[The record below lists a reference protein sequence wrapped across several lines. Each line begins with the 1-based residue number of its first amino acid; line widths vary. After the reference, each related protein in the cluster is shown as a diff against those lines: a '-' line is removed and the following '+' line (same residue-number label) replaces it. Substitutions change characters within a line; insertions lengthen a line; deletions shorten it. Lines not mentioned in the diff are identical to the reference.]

1 MGVIFI
7 MFLSNYPRDGDFIRY
22 PRINSFEDAK
32 SVRFPMLWISYSD
45 ASGGDYN
52 RIMYDRRSVWR
63 KYENGEDYRYY
74 RDFMELFKKEDEV
87 YKVRIAII
95 KKVENVKEV
104 ILHEL
109 KEVVSKYRILY
120 GDKCLMDDHEVLFKD
135 SPEEEE
141 IEVKE
146 TMKNGLT
153 VEERRKI
160 SRKKYEDTIREKLR
174 EKSKKYYAENKEILK
189 EKRLAKIAAQ
199 NNM

>member
-1 MGVIFI
+1 M

-22 PRINSFEDAK
+22 PRINSYEDAK

-63 KYENGEDYRYY
+63 KYESGEDYRYY
-74 RDFMELFKKEDEV
+74 RDFMELFKKEDDV
-87 YKVRIAII
+87 FKVKLAII
-95 KKVENVKEV
+95 KKVENVN
-104 ILHEL
+104 ILQEL

-120 GDKCLMDDHEVLFKD
+120 GDKCLMGDHEVFFRD
-135 SPEEEE
+135 SPEEEI

-146 TMKNGLT
+146 SIKNGLT
-153 VEERRKI
+153 IEERRKI

-174 EKSKKYYAENKEILK
+174 EKSKKYYAENKEMLK
-189 EKRLAKIAAQ
+189 EKRLAKK
-199 NNM
+199 NTT